1 MKKMLIL
8 GILIGLISCDDGDL
22 QIEQVDFDQ
31 ANIQSCPGLVDPTQT
46 TFFFKIDSD
55 EALLLN
61 LAGGLIQN
69 ETSTPGTLRSTI
81 PEPSNLIYRLFSD
94 NVSQD
99 YFCNAIPPLQPTVI
113 NENLATAGIIAIDT
127 RVDTLTAD
135 TKNYAHTISIKNLSL
150 TNDKGEQLTDLS
162 ILEYGDFITQP
173 RNSARLEV
181 PFSNYASIEPML
193 CTTAPIDSTLRFYKT
208 INDEFIV
215 LDVPE
220 EADLF
225 ENVAT
230 PDTIPRTLDLKDREI
245 FKYVVFNTL
254 ATDLACT
261 TAFAENIKSWQ
272 LVSTS
277 GTLKVVTVASMPEAD
292 GSIAYTHTITLENM
306 VLTSKASGAGTNN
319 VNLAA
324 IPEVEFGTY
333 TTIQE

>member
-1 MKKMLIL
+1 M
-8 GILIGLISCDDGDL
+8 
-22 QIEQVDFDQ
+22 
-31 ANIQSCPGLVDPTQT
+31 
-46 TFFFKIDSD
+46 
-55 EALLLN
+55 
-61 LAGGLIQN
+61 
-69 ETSTPGTLRSTI
+69 
-81 PEPSNLIYRLFSD
+81 
-94 NVSQD
+94 
-99 YFCNAIPPLQPTVI
+99 QPTVI

-230 PDTIPRTLDLKDREI
+230 PDTIPRTLDLKEREV